1 MGVVSIKILDTLK
14 IYKRGRNRGITK
26 IMPTFSYPWT
36 TNMSYN
42 LRILF

>member
-1 MGVVSIKILDTLK
+1 MGVVSINILHTLK
-14 IYKRGRNRGITK
+14 IYKIGRNRGITK
-26 IMPTFSYPWT
+26 VMPTFSYPLT